1 MSGRKPAPAFDPAT
15 RRPGGELVW
24 IHAGEDGNG
33 RAITD
38 MALRLAALRPECT
51 VLLTGAAIDAVDDA
65 DDTLVRETIT
75 SDHPDTVDAFVDHWR
90 PDVLVWTWGGFRPN
104 LVSAAKARGTHMILV
119 DAAQDG
125 FDRRRD
131 RWLPE
136 VPRRLLAQFDVV
148 IARSQPAFARLV
160 QLGRPIGEIEL
171 ASPLRPFGHTLPAND
186 SDVSE
191 VTEALRGRPTWLA
204 AHVHPDEVVTVLAAH
219 RQALKVAHRL
229 LLILL
234 VSDPATVPR
243 VVDVAASRVLNTTL
257 WSDGDFPD
265 DHAQVL
271 IADAE
276 DELGLW
282 LRVAPVAFLGGSL
295 SPETPDTDPYTAA
308 AHGTAVVYGPYVPTH
323 SEAYKR
329 LLTAGGAR
337 IVNDASSLGLAVSQM
352 IAPDRAA
359 QMAMAGWDVLTEGAD
374 SLDRIV
380 ARVQNHLDTLAEAPA

>member
-1 MSGRKPAPAFDPAT
+1 MLTPAAA
-15 RRPGGELVW
+15 RPNGPLVW

-33 RAITD
+33 RAVLD
-38 MALRLAALRPECT
+38 LALRLVALHPECT
-51 VLLTGAAIDAVDDA
+51 VLLTGPHLSVPDDL
-65 DDTLVRETIT
+65 DDDIVFQPIN
-75 SDHPDTVDAFVDHWR
+75 SDHPEMVQDFVRHWR

-104 LVSAAKARGTHMILV
+104 LVLAAREYGVRMILV

-148 IARSQPAFARLV
+148 MARSQPAFARLV
-160 QLGRPIGEIEL
+160 QLGRPIGDIEL
-171 ASPLRPFGHTLPAND
+171 VSPLRPYGHTLPAND
-186 SDVSE
+186 SDVAD

-234 VSDPATVPR
+234 VSDPASVPHAKE
-243 VVDVAASRVLNTTL
+243 VAASRNLNTTL
-257 WSDGDFPD
+257 WADGEFPEEN
-265 DHAQVL
+265 AQVL

-282 LRVAPVAFLGGSL
+282 LRVAPVAFFGGSL
-295 SPETPDTDPYTAA
+295 GPETPDIDPYTAA

-323 SEAYKR
+323 ADAYKR
-329 LLTAGGAR
+329 LLDGGGAR

-359 QMAMAGWDVLTEGAD
+359 QMAMAGWDILTEGAQ

-380 ARVQNHLDTLAEAPA
+380 SHVRQHLDRAEEASA